1 LPADLV
7 QNEYQC
13 GFAVFCALIREHERC
28 DGHIVVEWA
37 REGMFL
43 WRGLFV
49 WVARK
54 VLRGEGEV
62 PNLRRLEVT
71 ISKELGD

>member
-1 LPADLV
+1 L
-7 QNEYQC
+7 
-13 GFAVFCALIREHERC
+13 
-28 DGHIVVEWA
+28 
-37 REGMFL
+37 
-43 WRGLFV
+43 V

-71 ISKELGD
+71 ISKELEDWDYAGGGGGGGEEDRDGDLQQCRV